1 MLLAEQAYKAF
12 VNSSLYPGSVYHRS
26 IKLSWL
32 CYKHSNYSITSLT
45 YVIRLVDRIHV
56 VLSSEP

>member
-32 CYKHSNYSITSLT
+32 CYKHSNYSI
-45 YVIRLVDRIHV
+45 
-56 VLSSEP
+56 